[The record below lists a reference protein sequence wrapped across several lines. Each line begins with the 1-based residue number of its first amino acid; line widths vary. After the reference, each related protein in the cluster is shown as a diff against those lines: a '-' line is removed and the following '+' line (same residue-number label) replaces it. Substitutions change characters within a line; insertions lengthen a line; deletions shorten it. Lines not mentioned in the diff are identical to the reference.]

1 MEPNQKKKFICKF
14 CNKRYP
20 CGKSLGGH
28 IRIHQN
34 SNYSTDD
41 FDDEAAKLNMN
52 NAKKDSSTDAAGY
65 ILRENPKKTRK
76 FETDVNNPAAGLSLQ
91 DKICKECGKGFQSL
105 KALCGHMA
113 CHSRNYNYDDQS
125 DTSDKLKDF
134 VMDDQSDTE
143 TSAPSKR
150 RRSKRM
156 MRYKNVGLY
165 NSSSTNTSSPVV
177 AAAPPSRNDSGSFSS
192 LASDLEQEQEDVA
205 RCLMM
210 LSKDSSLKG
219 CLSYVGDS
227 SDNNSVV
234 LEAKSSCLTKMRMRV
249 KNNNNNNNSSS
260 CYEEDDDAGGDG
272 DNSFLEMKIARKKK
286 QHQQRQVVISS
297 ENDDAGGGGGDG
309 GYDSANSDSDY
320 FNYGPKKVVEPEVVS
335 FHGSTARFAR
345 VEMRSGFEESNNDAK
360 RKGSTKIAAVASGA
374 MGAQQQRRS
383 NIHYKRGRDENLYES
398 GENNL
403 ETENVASSKKTIK
416 SSNGGGGGGKNPQ
429 GKTSKFLS
437 SAAAAAAKKVKTH
450 ECPFCSKVFRS
461 GQALGGHKRSHFVG
475 AADDATV
482 VIKQQVGL
490 IDLNLPAPVEEE
502 QHHHQ
507 QQAQNG
513 FVTW

>member
-1 MEPNQKKKFICKF
+1 MEPNQKKKFVCKF

-41 FDDEAAKLNMN
+41 VDDEAKAG
-52 NAKKDSSTDAAGY
+52 GY
-65 ILRENPKKTRK
+65 ILRENPKKTRR
-76 FETDVNNPAAGLSLQ
+76 FEGNVNNPGLSLQ

-125 DTSDKLKDF
+125 DTSDKLKDL
-134 VMDDQSDTE
+134 VMDYQSDTE
-143 TSAPSKR
+143 TSTPSKR

-165 NSSSTNTSSPVV
+165 NSSNG
-177 AAAPPSRNDSGSFSS
+177 SGSFSS
-192 LASDLEQEQEDVA
+192 MASGLEQEQEEVA

-210 LSKDSSLKG
+210 LSKDSGIKG

-234 LEAKSSCLTKMRMRV
+234 LEAKSSCLTKMRIRV
-249 KNNNNNNNSSS
+249 KSNNNNNGSS
-260 CYEEDDDAGGDG
+260 CYDEDDDGGGDDDD
-272 DNSFLEMKIARKKK
+272 DNSFMDMKIARKKK
-286 QHQQRQVVISS
+286 QHQPRQVVISS
-297 ENDDAGGGGGDG
+297 ENDDDGG
-309 GYDSANSDSDY
+309 GYDSTNSDSDY
-320 FNYGPKKVVEPEVVS
+320 FNYGPKKVVESEVVS
-335 FHGSTARFAR
+335 FHGSTARFGR
-345 VEMRSGFEESNNDAK
+345 IHSGFDESYDDGKGK
-360 RKGSTKIAAVASGA
+360 RISGLGVKEMVEQDGTIYDSRKKSSTKIVGSSSA
-374 MGAQQQRRS
+374 MALQQQRRS
-383 NIHYKRGRDENLYES
+383 NIHHKRGRDDSLYES
-398 GENNL
+398 GENSFEN
-403 ETENVASSKKTIK
+403 ETIPSGKKVIK
-416 SSNGGGGGGKNPQ
+416 SSNGGGKNPL
-429 GKTSKFLS
+429 GKSSKFLS
-437 SAAAAAAKKVKTH
+437 SAAAAKKVKTH
-450 ECPFCSKVFRS
+450 ECPFCSKVFKS

-507 QQAQNG
+507 QQANNG

>member
-76 FETDVNNPAAGLSLQ
+76 FETDVNNPAAAGLSLQ

-177 AAAPPSRNDSGSFSS
+177 ATAAAAPPSRNDSGSFSS

-297 ENDDAGGGGGDG
+297 ENDDAGGGGDG

-360 RKGSTKIAAVASGA
+360 RKGSTKIAAAASGA

-403 ETENVASSKKTIK
+403 ETENVASSKKAIK
-416 SSNGGGGGGKNPQ
+416 SSNGGGGKNPQ

-437 SAAAAAAKKVKTH
+437 SSAAAAKKVKTH

-507 QQAQNG
+507 QEAQNG

>member
-1 MEPNQKKKFICKF
+1 MEPNQKKKFVCKF

-41 FDDEAAKLNMN
+41 VDDEATKLNMN
-52 NAKKDSSTDAAGY
+52 KKDSSTEAGGY
-65 ILRENPKKTRK
+65 ILRENPKKTRR
-76 FETDVNNPAAGLSLQ
+76 FEGNVNNPGLSLQ

-125 DTSDKLKDF
+125 DTSDKLKDL
-134 VMDDQSDTE
+134 VMDYQSDTE
-143 TSAPSKR
+143 TSTPSKR

-165 NSSSTNTSSPVV
+165 NSSSTNT
-177 AAAPPSRNDSGSFSS
+177 AMASG
-192 LASDLEQEQEDVA
+192 LEQEQEEVA

-210 LSKDSSLKG
+210 LSKDSGIKG

-234 LEAKSSCLTKMRMRV
+234 FKMRIRV
-249 KNNNNNNNSSS
+249 KSNNNNN
-260 CYEEDDDAGGDG
+260 DDDGGGDDDD
-272 DNSFLEMKIARKKK
+272 DNSFMDMKIARKKK
-286 QHQQRQVVISS
+286 QHQPS
-297 ENDDAGGGGGDG
+297 
-309 GYDSANSDSDY
+309 GYDSTNSDSDY
-320 FNYGPKKVVEPEVVS
+320 FNYGPKKVVESEVVS
-335 FHGSTARFAR
+335 FHGSTA
-345 VEMRSGFEESNNDAK
+345 S
-360 RKGSTKIAAVASGA
+360 A
-374 MGAQQQRRS
+374 MALQQQRRS
-383 NIHYKRGRDENLYES
+383 NIHHKRGRDDSLYES
-398 GENNL
+398 GENSFEN
-403 ETENVASSKKTIK
+403 ETIPSGKKVIK
-416 SSNGGGGGGKNPQ
+416 SSNGGGKNPL
-429 GKTSKFLS
+429 GKSSKFLS
-437 SAAAAAAKKVKTH
+437 SAAAAKKVKTH
-450 ECPFCSKVFRS
+450 ECPFCSKVFKS

-507 QQAQNG
+507 QQANNG